1 MGFFSWMYADTNN
14 SENLKIDGVAYLRTP
29 EGEIIVETWYDGY
42 GRFGGYDIY
51 DLVVDWNKQHLSIDM
66 LEKPERNSWA
76 DTPEGEKNYQYW
88 GVQRYNN
95 LCDSLTDFLAGKDN
109 DYMEEKYGSSWKRE
123 IGIEIACYDKDNE
136 KLPYPIK
143 VFKTRKGAE
152 NYHCYPASKGDD
164 KQGYWY

>member
-14 SENLKIDGVAYLRTP
+14 SENLKLDGVAYLRTP

-42 GRFGGYDIY
+42 GRFGGYDIF
-51 DLVVDWNKQHLSIDM
+51 DLVVDWNHDYLSND
-66 LEKPERNSWA
+66 LFEKPDRKSWA
-76 DTPEGEKNYQYW
+76 DTPEGEKYYQKY
-88 GVQRYNN
+88 GLEKYNK

-109 DYMEEKYGSSWKRE
+109 DYMEGKYGAYWKRE

-143 VFKTRKGAE
+143 IFKTRKGAE
-152 NYHCYPASKGDD
+152 NYHLYPTSKSDIN
-164 KQGYWY
+164 QGF